1 MGEIAIDAA
10 KLIISKKNMTEALPF
25 NDDSSWTRRTFP
37 YRVQKISIDAGFS
50 CPNRDGKVSSGG
62 CTFCDNNTFNPAY
75 CDSKKSVSQQ
85 LEEGKAFFGRKY
97 PDMKYLAYFQAY
109 SNTYA
114 PTERLRELY
123 EEALSVEDVI
133 GIVIGTRPDC
143 IDEEKIQYIKELSE
157 RCFVVVEYGI
167 ESTYDATLRAINRGH
182 TFEQSRRAV
191 DMTHNAGILCGGH
204 VIIGLP
210 GEDQQMIIE
219 SAKTISSL
227 PLDFLKIHQLQ
238 IIRGTRLARQ
248 WEQEQSAAAEK
259 TIRAMELDEYID
271 TLSRYIGNLR
281 ESLIL
286 ERFVSQSPAELL
298 LAPRW
303 GLKNHEFTHIL
314 IRYMREHDIKQGKY
328 FL

>member
-1 MGEIAIDAA
+1 
-10 KLIISKKNMTEALPF
+10 MTEALPF
-25 NDDSSWTRRTFP
+25 NDYSSWTRRTFP

>member
-1 MGEIAIDAA
+1 MQ
-10 KLIISKKNMTEALPF
+10 T
-25 NDDSSWTRRTFP
+25 
-37 YRVQKISIDAGFS
+37 ISIAAGFS

-314 IRYMREHDIKQGKY
+314 IRYMREHDIKQVKY